1 MKTIIKFSASWCG
14 PCKQLKPVFDDVVKD
29 ISDIKVVDIDV
40 EEHPEIASKYKIRSV
55 PTIVITDDN
64 DEVLAMK
71 TGFMTEEQLT
81 KFIEES

>member
-14 PCKQLKPVFDDVVKD
+14 PCKQLKPVFD
-29 ISDIKVVDIDV
+29 KVVSKMDNVRVVEVDV
-40 EEHPEIASKYKIRSV
+40 ESKPDLSSSYKVRAV
-55 PTIVITDDN
+55 PTIVITDAN